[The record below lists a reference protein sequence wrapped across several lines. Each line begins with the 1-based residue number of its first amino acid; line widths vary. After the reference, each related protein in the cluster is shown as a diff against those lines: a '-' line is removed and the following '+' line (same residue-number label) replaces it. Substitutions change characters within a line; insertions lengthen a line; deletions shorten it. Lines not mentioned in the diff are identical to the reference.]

1 MVRLTSWLKKGEGFM
16 NTDYRIA
23 YLHYFSSRYKYGNKM
38 ELQYVE
44 PQQGKINDRG
54 AYQAPYRMAD
64 KLSLPFALGRML
76 GKDTARRSLAMA
88 LHPNA
93 PDATVMYLESRLTIL
108 PLAIRDIARNEGC
121 REEEV
126 GYVDLKTNETRS
138 RVGVVAER
146 VSAWAKEN
154 HFDAV
159 VWPDYLADESIFN
172 HELELVSQDPVLLRN
187 TQSYLR
193 DYFGHLSPVQQ
204 NLLVMTEND
213 KEYQPI
219 PAVLFSIK
227 NEECPP
233 ASESKEKERVEPIS
247 KEEPIK
253 EKSGCCL
260 IS

>member
-1 MVRLTSWLKKGEGFM
+1 M

-23 YLHYFSSRYKYGNKM
+23 YLHYFSRPYKYGDKM

-44 PQQGKINDRG
+44 PRHGKTNDRG

-64 KLSLPFALGRML
+64 KLSLPFGLGRML
-76 GKDTARRSLAMA
+76 GKDTEKRTLAMA
-88 LHPNA
+88 FHPNA
-93 PDATVMYLESRLTIL
+93 PDTTVMYLESRLTIL
-108 PLAIRDIARNEGC
+108 PLAIKDIARKEGC

-126 GYVDLKTNETRS
+126 GYVDLRTNETRS

-146 VSAWAKEN
+146 VSAWAREN

-159 VWPDYLADESIFN
+159 VWADYLADESIFN

-187 TQSYLR
+187 TQYYLR

-219 PAVLFSIK
+219 PAVLSSYK
-227 NEECPP
+227 EDCPVP
-233 ASESKEKERVEPIS
+233 ESKDKERIQIESVS
-247 KEEPIK
+247 KEEPTK